1 MKFIKFILVVLVIST
16 SGCWYSFTG
25 ASISPDVRTF
35 SVDYFPNRAL
45 QVQPTLSQ
53 LITEGLKDRFVSQTT
68 LLMVEG
74 KADLRFSGE
83 IISYNVQPSAIQGNE
98 QAAYN
103 RLTIT
108 IKVKFTNAKDPKM
121 NFETNFS
128 RYADFQSSQSFEAVE
143 QQLNQEIVLLLT
155 EDIFNKAVVNW

>member
-1 MKFIKFILVVLVIST
+1 MKLFPYILSVLLLLS

-53 LITEGLKDRFVSQTT
+53 QITEGLKDRFVSQTT
-68 LLMVEG
+68 LLMIEG

-83 IISYNVQPSAIQGNE
+83 ILSYSVSPSAIQGNE
-98 QAAYN
+98 QASYN

-108 IKVKFTNAKDPKM
+108 IKVKFANAKDPKM

-128 RYADFQSSQSFEAVE
+128 RYADFQSSQSFETIE
-143 QQLNQEIVLLLT
+143 QQLNQEIVLQLT